1 MIKFE
6 VFDDFSM
13 VVWVKLLSH
22 NWIDLAELFVE
33 IFWIEILVMMRGKRE
48 RKYLP
53 RSFAW
58 LLGSGWRRLEFVY
71 QLDNVLI
78 RSSYNNWQFV
88 SRSYFSDLD
97 VKIK

>member
-33 IFWIEILVMMRGKRE
+33 IFWIEILVMMRRKRVRNTFQE
-48 RKYLP
+48 G
-53 RSFAW
+53 S
-58 LLGSGWRRLEFVY
+58 LGFSEVGGGGWNSY
-71 QLDNVLI
+71 I
-78 RSSYNNWQFV
+78 SSIMY
-88 SRSYFSDLD
+88 
-97 VKIK
+97 